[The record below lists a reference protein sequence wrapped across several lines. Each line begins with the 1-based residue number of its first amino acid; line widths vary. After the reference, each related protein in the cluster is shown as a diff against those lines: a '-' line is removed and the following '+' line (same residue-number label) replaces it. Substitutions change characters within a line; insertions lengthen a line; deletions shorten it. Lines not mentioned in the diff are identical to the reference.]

1 MHMTWFI
8 AIAAGMTLAALAWI
22 LRPLLRRPTAVHGPA
37 RAEANLALLREQLAE
52 SEAELAR
59 GAIARE
65 QHLRTRADIERRAL
79 EEAMVESPAS
89 AERPARRGIAVA
101 IAIVIPVAALLAYL
115 HLGNPGALLADRQ
128 ELAGHGENAVT
139 PEVVEQMIGRLAA
152 RLETTPDDADG
163 WALLARSYYALERF
177 PQAIAAYARATK
189 LRNDDANLYA
199 DYADALAMTREGRFD
214 GEVLALVGQALRID
228 PDHPKA
234 LLLAATAASG
244 RGDYRGAANYLEHLQ
259 QRLPPDSHFAQ
270 VVGQRLAEAR
280 AQGDGGKRAPA
291 AQAAAGASIA
301 GRVELSAAIAAKAA
315 PTDTVFILARAPEGS
330 RMPLAI
336 LKRQVK
342 DLPAEFALSDEHAM
356 SPAMKLSSFPEVVI
370 VARVSKSGS
379 AAPQSGDLVGT
390 TKTVK
395 LGTAGVKVSIDSVVP

>member
-1 MHMTWFI
+1 MSWFI
-8 AIAAGMTLAALAWI
+8 AISGGMTLAALAWI
-22 LRPLLRRPTAVHGPA
+22 LWPLLRRPLAAPGVT
-37 RAEANLALLREQLAE
+37 RDEANLALLRDQLAE

-59 GAIARE
+59 GAIAPE
-65 QHLRTRADIERRAL
+65 QHQRTRADIERRVL
-79 EEAMVESPAS
+79 EEAVAGPPA
-89 AERPARRGIAVA
+89 AQGARPVRIGVAVA
-101 IAIVIPVAALLAYL
+101 IAIAIPLAAWLTYL
-115 HLGNPGALLADRQ
+115 QIGNPGAVVQ
-128 ELAGHGENAVT
+128 EPGGHGEAAVT
-139 PEVVEQMIGRLAA
+139 PEVVEQMVGRLAA
-152 RLETTPDDADG
+152 RLEATPDDADG

-177 PQAIAAYARATK
+177 PQAIAAYSRAVK

-199 DYADALAMTREGRFD
+199 DYAVALAMTRERRFD
-214 GEVLALVGQALRID
+214 GEVLTLIGQALKID

-244 RGDYRGAANYLEHLQ
+244 RGDHLAAANHLEHLQ
-259 QRLPPDSHFAQ
+259 RLLPPDSHFAQ

-280 AQGDGGKRAPA
+280 TQGGSAKSSVPEPTAPPA
-291 AQAAAGASIA
+291 SGATVA
-301 GRVELSAAIAAKAA
+301 GRVELTAAIAGKAA

-336 LKRQVK
+336 LKRQVR
-342 DLPAEFALSDEHAM
+342 DLPAEFALSDEQAM

-379 AAPQSGDLVGT
+379 AAPRSGDLVGT

-395 LGTAGVKVSIDSVVP
+395 LGTAGVRVSIDRVVP